1 MDINWLRS
9 LITVAAFAAFLGI
22 VWWAYGPSRR
32 QRFERDAMLP
42 FEENHNEEAP
52 ERPSPH
58 ALLPSGEGKKRREMS
73 TRPFP
78 DGGNR

>member
-22 VWWAYGPSRR
+22 VWWAYGPSRK

-42 FEENHNEEAP
+42 FEEDRDGQAP
-52 ERPSPH
+52 GR
-58 ALLPSGEGKKRREMS
+58 
-73 TRPFP
+73 P
-78 DGGNR
+78 DGRNR